1 MEVFLIG
8 ASEFIFHV
16 LMCAAVC
23 VGFHFLVHKKVD
35 DKNHK
40 HQEIDYDKLADIIIS
55 KVEKIELE
63 KRSNLI
69 NQALSNADVNKFLKE
84 DLK

>member
-1 MEVFLIG
+1 MLEILLHIVICPIICYL
-8 ASEFIFHV
+8 FH
-16 LMCAAVC
+16 L
-23 VGFHFLVHKKVD
+23 FSHR
-35 DKNHK
+35 NHK
-40 HQEIDYDKLADIIIS
+40 HQEIDYDKLADIIIK

-69 NQALSNADVNKFLKE
+69 NQALSNADVLKFLKE